1 MLVFSLVLC
10 LYLFPNAHSN
20 NHSHQILIT
29 EFARLGT
36 KFLTKVPGKKTSQ
49 IHSVNFEIKQTS
61 LISAQYLCHIVL
73 GGIILLGEGSVDG
86 GEWSKASGT
95 GNTLFNNS
103 YKI

>member
-1 MLVFSLVLC
+1 M
-10 LYLFPNAHSN
+10 
-20 NHSHQILIT
+20 
-29 EFARLGT
+29 
-36 KFLTKVPGKKTSQ
+36 PGKKTSQ

-86 GEWSKASGT
+86 GEWSKASRT

-103 YKI
+103 YKIWYRFEPFSNGKGMKKVFVGEFWKEDLKIFDDGIYMEGDN